1 MDNNVVQFDRKA
13 NVRIV
18 PLVDDA
24 EVAIKIA
31 LPFLQKSIE
40 NDARNVS
47 LEDFVNDVH
56 EGSSMIWAVYIEETL
71 VAAFSTSVAQ
81 HPQRLTLHIEYMGG
95 VKMKVWMKAAL
106 NALSIVAKKA
116 GLSAIEADGRIGFSR
131 FACDNGF
138 VETHRHFEMEL

>member
-1 MDNNVVQFDRKA
+1 MDNNVVQFDPKA
-13 NVRIV
+13 KVRIV

-24 EVAIKIA
+24 EGAIEIA

-40 NDARNVS
+40 KDARNVS
-47 LEDFVNDVH
+47 MEDFVKDVH
-56 EGSSMIWAVYIEETL
+56 EGRSMIWAVYIKDTL

-81 HPQRLTLHIEYMGG
+81 HPQRLTLYIEYMGG

-106 NALSIVAKKA
+106 NALQIAAKKA
-116 GLSAIEADGRIGFSR
+116 GLSAIEADGRTGFSR
-131 FACDNGF
+131 FACNNGF

>member
-1 MDNNVVQFDRKA
+1 MDNNVVQFDPKA

-18 PLVDDA
+18 PLVDDPEA
-24 EVAIKIA
+24 ALEIA
-31 LPFLQKSIE
+31 LPVLRKSIE

-47 LEDFVNDVH
+47 MEDFVEDVR
-56 EGSSMIWAVYIEETL
+56 EGRSMIWAVYIQDTL
-71 VAAFSTSVAQ
+71 VAAFTTSVAQ

-95 VKMKVWMKAAL
+95 RKMGIWMKAAL
-106 NALSIVAKKA
+106 NALRIAAKKA